1 MSRPEVYIVQLF
13 RRGGGEEIKPVPCS
27 KIGNKTCTWCFFTN
41 FDAKIRHFE
50 HFGKIIWS
58 PHGKLQGKA
67 PNPNPNPKTSICTV
81 KQTAVTVQL
90 AAACTSIKNDWLKTS
105 ICLLL
110 GVEGAEDLEGKTRT
124 IWRICRDVRKCSQ
137 FTSAIF

>member
-1 MSRPEVYIVQLF
+1 MKPSSICQDQRYILSNYSGAG
-13 RRGGGEEIKPVPCS
+13 RGGEEIKPVPCS

-90 AAACTSIKNDWLKTS
+90 AAARCT
-105 ICLLL
+105 
-110 GVEGAEDLEGKTRT
+110 GKHVLR
-124 IWRICRDVRKCSQ
+124 
-137 FTSAIF
+137 